1 MPASC
6 RWLCCA
12 SDALRHRPHRL
23 AAVQPR
29 CAARGS
35 LLRSQ
40 PPRWSTC
47 GRKASTA
54 YTPTTTGG
62 QQRERRQDTALLCLL
77 PLVLLTPTPPVCLPA
92 SCSHRVGQM
101 TAAGA
106 APELRVGL
114 PNLLITFVPRPAVT
128 EALHHALGSCS
139 DRRSCSVAWSPS
151 SPHHADCCVAVL
163 HGTGGAGKTLLALH
177 HARLERCA
185 AAPYSLR
192 WWIAAE
198 QRAGLQAQYQLFAQR
213 ACVPVDAR
221 INSDFPAL
229 VAAVNDWLSARRDWL
244 VVFDNVQSY
253 DDIATIIPHTPL
265 PGQHVI
271 ITSRQIRSP
280 AAYRI
285 VSVDVMDKAQ
295 AMQLLKEGADI
306 AADDQ
311 SQDADISRLAD
322 ELGNLP
328 LALSHAA
335 AYVKRQCVTL
345 AVYRTRYMETSLLDN
360 KRVNNAIGDPY
371 PHAVAQTWDMSIAAV
386 DEEAKR
392 EDVPVLG
399 RALLTACAYLN
410 PDGIPRSLLRRW
422 LSSSGLLTAADDVQA
437 VVDTLLAMLSSY
449 SLLLFADRA
458 KSVVRLHRV
467 LGRVLRHQHQH
478 PQQLQQAAAASDC
491 LTFNSAWRAVMVAAV
506 IDEFD
511 ESSPVFGLKDMT
523 QFPHLQSVKR
533 CFDKSGA
540 GSGWDASLA
549 CADLLFRLAGAAL
562 YRFGDY
568 EQGKQHAERAVAI
581 YTREYDAGDVRLAH
595 ARFRLALARGGLCD
609 QRQRSL
615 MELVLF
621 ILGTQPGKRDE
632 LAVALAGLD
641 TVCRAPS
648 HDDAGEGSSAL
659 SLLAMRLLQRSLP
672 LPAAHR
678 GADRRTVAATLSY
691 LGNACCVLG
700 DGRTQWETLDGALA
714 ARRARFSEEHA
725 EVAFTFYSLAEERLG
740 LKDDVKAIGLLEA
753 AMQMLR
759 GAYGNSHLLVG
770 FLLHSLA
777 VVHGQRGER
786 GRQRVLLLSAL
797 SIIDSQLGGAHPW
810 VAAINDD
817 IASLQQ
823 PVRS

>member
-1 MPASC
+1 
-6 RWLCCA
+6 
-12 SDALRHRPHRL
+12 
-23 AAVQPR
+23 
-29 CAARGS
+29 
-35 LLRSQ
+35 
-40 PPRWSTC
+40 
-47 GRKASTA
+47 
-54 YTPTTTGG
+54 
-62 QQRERRQDTALLCLL
+62 
-77 PLVLLTPTPPVCLPA
+77 
-92 SCSHRVGQM
+92 M

-114 PNLLITFVPRPAVT
+114 PNLVITFVPRPAVT
-128 EALHHALGSCS
+128 ETLHHALGSCS
-139 DRRSCSVAWSPS
+139 DKNSCSVAWPPP

-177 HARLERCA
+177 HARLERCP

-213 ACVPVDAR
+213 AGVPIDAR
-221 INSDFPAL
+221 MNSHFPAL
-229 VAAVNDWLSARRDWL
+229 VSAVNDWLSERRNWL

-253 DDIATIIPHTPL
+253 EEIATIIPHTPL
-265 PGQHVI
+265 PSQHVI
-271 ITSRQIRSP
+271 ITSRHIGWP

-285 VSVDVMDKAQ
+285 VFVDVMDKAQ

-322 ELGNLP
+322 ELGSLP

-345 AVYRTRYMETSLLDN
+345 AVYRSRYMETSLLDN
-360 KRVNNAIGDPY
+360 KRVKKAIGDPY

-392 EDVPVLG
+392 EDVPALG
-399 RALLTACAYLN
+399 RALLTACAYLD

-422 LSSSGLLTAADDVQA
+422 LSSSGLLLAADDVQA
-437 VVDTLLAMLSSY
+437 VVDALLALLSSY
-449 SLLLFADRA
+449 SLLHFADRA
-458 KSVVRLHRV
+458 KAVVRLHRV

-478 PQQLQQAAAASDC
+478 PQQQQQAAAAPDC
-491 LTFNSAWRAVMVAAV
+491 LAFNSAWRAVMVAAV

-511 ESSPVFGLKDMT
+511 ESSPVHVLKDMT
-523 QFPHLQSVKR
+523 QLPHLQSVKR
-533 CFDKSGA
+533 CFDESGA

-568 EQGKQHAERAVAI
+568 ERGKQHAERAVAI

-595 ARFRLALARGGLCD
+595 ARFRLALASGGLCD
-609 QRQRSL
+609 QRQRRL
-615 MELVLF
+615 MEHVLF
-621 ILGTQPGKRDE
+621 ILATQPGQRDE
-632 LAVALAGLD
+632 LAVALTGLD
-641 TVCRAPS
+641 TVCRALS
-648 HDDAGEGSSAL
+648 DDDQ
-659 SLLAMRLLQRSLP
+659 AMRLLQRSLP
-672 LPAAHR
+672 LPEAHR
-678 GADRRTVAATLSY
+678 GADRRTMAATLSY
-691 LGNACCVLG
+691 LGSACHVLG
-700 DGRTQWETLDGALA
+700 DGHTRWDTLDGALA

-725 EVAFTFYSLAEERLG
+725 EVAFTFYCLAEERLA
-740 LKDDVKAIGLLEA
+740 LKKDAEAIGLLEA

-777 VVHGQRGER
+777 VVHGQRGDR
-786 GRQRVLLLSAL
+786 GRQRELLQSAL
-797 SIIDSQLGGAHPW
+797 SIIDSQLGGTHPW

-817 IASLQQ
+817 IGSLQQ